1 MERNVSSLA
10 IVLHSVLYGQMNRRL
25 RLLTVDFG
33 LIDVVSY
40 GARKSVK
47 AVKGDV
53 FSDGQ
58 FFLYYNPVKRTYALK
73 DVQLIATHDEIRND
87 LGANYAALF
96 FCELVINTNG
106 GDSPS
111 QYGLLSKALDMLCS
125 HQQSVARILIQFV
138 LRLLDICGLQ
148 ADFSKCPICER
159 PYAAEEIIQFNSQMG
174 SPCCEGCAT
183 LDTAMVLGPGARR
196 YLTLTKGMDFHSA
209 VAVEVSERA
218 TLRIKA
224 YMLRYAALVSGKELK
239 TLSGGLLQ
247 TLF

>member
-10 IVLHSVLYGQMNRRL
+10 IVLHSIRYGELNRRL
-25 RLLTVDFG
+25 KLLTVDFG

-58 FFLYYNPVKRTYALK
+58 FFLYYNPVKRNYTLK
-73 DVQLIATHDEIRND
+73 DVQLIATHDEIRTD

-96 FCELVINTNG
+96 FCEMVINTNG
-106 GDSPS
+106 GDSAS
-111 QYGLLSKALDMLCS
+111 QYGVLSKALDMLCS
-125 HQQSVARILIQFV
+125 HPELVARILIQFV
-138 LRLLDICGLQ
+138 LRMLDICGLQ
-148 ADFSKCPICER
+148 ADFTQCPICER
-159 PYAAEEIIQFNSQMG
+159 AYDGQEILRFNAQMG
-174 SPCCEGCAT
+174 SPCCASCAT
-183 LDTAMVLGPGARR
+183 LDSALVLGPGARR

-209 VAVEVSERA
+209 VAVELSERA
-218 TLRIKA
+218 TLGIKA

-239 TLSGGLLQ
+239 TLTGGMLE

>member
-10 IVLHSVLYGQMNRRL
+10 IVLHSIRYGQMNRRL
-25 RLLTVDFG
+25 KLLTLDFG

-40 GARKSVK
+40 GARKSLK

-58 FFLYYNPVKRTYALK
+58 FFLYYNPVKRDYTLK
-73 DVQLIATHDEIRND
+73 DVQLIATHDEIRTD
-87 LGANYAALF
+87 LGTNYAALF

-106 GDSPS
+106 GDSAS

-125 HQQSVARILIQFV
+125 HQELVARILIQFV

-148 ADFSKCPICER
+148 ADFTRCPICDK
-159 PYAAEEIIQFNSQMG
+159 PYTSEEIIHFNAQMG
-174 SPCCEGCAT
+174 SPCCEVCAT
-183 LDTAMVLGPGARR
+183 LETTMVLGPGARR
-196 YLTLTKGMDFHSA
+196 YLTLTKGMPFHTA
-209 VAVEVSERA
+209 VAVELSDRA

-224 YMLRYAALVSGKELK
+224 YMLRYAALISGKELQ
-239 TLSGGLLQ
+239 TLTGGMLQ

>member
-10 IVLHSVLYGQMNRRL
+10 IVLHSIRYGQMNRRL
-25 RLLTVDFG
+25 KLLTVDFG

-40 GARKSVK
+40 GARKSLK

-58 FFLYYNPVKRTYALK
+58 FFLYYNPVKRDYTLK
-73 DVQLIATHDEIRND
+73 DVQLIATHDEIRTD

-96 FCELVINTNG
+96 FCELIINTNG
-106 GDSPS
+106 GDSAS

-125 HQQSVARILIQFV
+125 HQSLVARILIQFV

-148 ADFSKCPICER
+148 ADFTSCPICER
-159 PYAAEEIIQFNSQMG
+159 AYASEEIVRFNSQMG
-174 SPCCEGCAT
+174 SPCCEACAT
-183 LDTAMVLGPGARR
+183 LDTAMLLGPGARR
-196 YLTLTKGMDFHSA
+196 YLNLTKGMDFYSA
-209 VAVEVSERA
+209 VAVELSERA

-224 YMLRYAALVSGKELK
+224 YMLRYASLLSGKELK
-239 TLSGGLLQ
+239 TLSGGMLQ

>member
-10 IVLHSVLYGQMNRRL
+10 IVLHSVRYGQMNRRL
-25 RLLTVDFG
+25 KLLTVDFG

-73 DVQLIATHDEIRND
+73 DVQLIATHDEIRTD

-106 GDSPS
+106 GDSAA

-125 HQQSVARILIQFV
+125 HPGLVARILIQFV

-148 ADFSKCPICER
+148 ADFTHCPICER
-159 PYAAEEIIQFNSQMG
+159 AYGPEEVLRFNSQMG
-174 SPCCEGCAT
+174 SPCCETCAT
-183 LDTAMVLGPGARR
+183 LDSALILGPGARR
-196 YLTLTKGMDFHSA
+196 YLTLTQGMDFHQA
-209 VAVEVSERA
+209 VAVELSERA

-224 YMLRYAALVSGKELK
+224 YMLRYASLVSGKELK
-239 TLSGGLLQ
+239 TLAGGMLE